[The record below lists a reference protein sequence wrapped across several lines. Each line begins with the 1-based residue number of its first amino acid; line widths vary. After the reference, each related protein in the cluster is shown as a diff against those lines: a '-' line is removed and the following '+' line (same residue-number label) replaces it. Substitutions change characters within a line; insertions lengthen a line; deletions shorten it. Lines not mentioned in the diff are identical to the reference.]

1 MENKKE
7 KLTQKELA
15 FNEKYQNHSEAE
27 IQKEILYTQKI
38 LIEKTEKVRKNTSTL
53 VTFLVAIPLIFGLL
67 YLVFTF
73 GRNGSI

>member
-1 MENKKE
+1 MSKE
-7 KLTQKELA
+7 TNLTPKRKA
-15 FNEKYQNHSEAE
+15 FNEKYQNYTEAE
-27 IQKEILYTQKI
+27 IQKEILYAQKI
-38 LIEKTEKVRKNTSTL
+38 LIEKTEKVRKNTSNL